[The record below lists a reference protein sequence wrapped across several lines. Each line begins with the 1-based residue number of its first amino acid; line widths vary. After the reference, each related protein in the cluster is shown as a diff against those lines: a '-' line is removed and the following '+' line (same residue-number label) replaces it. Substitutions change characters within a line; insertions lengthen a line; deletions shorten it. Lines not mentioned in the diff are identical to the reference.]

1 MIIDTH
7 LHAVSPDTSRY
18 PLRQVDLPG
27 NSWVKTAPASAED
40 LIAQMDAAGVSKGV
54 LVQPVG
60 AYGTDNSYVAD
71 AGAAHPDRL
80 ATVCVID
87 MTAADR
93 LEQLRYWTQEK
104 AIDGVRLFS
113 VPTPQVPWLDD
124 PATFEVWEACQ
135 EWSVKVSVCLLPQE
149 LPRLGQV
156 LTRFPDTPVAL
167 DHCGFTDFTDG
178 PPWNAAQPLWE
189 LAEHKN
195 LYLKVTTNV
204 LDAAG
209 ERATDEVV
217 IERAEKAGTSNEA
230 AKTEQPNPVEKSKLK
245 LQQNLLATFAHR
257 FGATRLMWG
266 SDYPQVH
273 NRPYSDLASLA
284 RSAAKALTATEQ
296 SLFLAG
302 TDLHP
307 TSSRPGRGVWKRL

>member
-1 MIIDTH
+1 MIIDAH

-40 LIAQMDAAGVSKGV
+40 LIAQMDDAGVAKGV

-87 MTAADR
+87 MTADDR
-93 LEQLRYWTQEK
+93 LAQLRYWTQERG
-104 AIDGVRLFS
+104 IGGVRLFS
-113 VPTPQVPWLDD
+113 VPTPKVPWLDD

-135 EWSVKVSVCLLPQE
+135 EWAVKVSVCLLPE
-149 LPRLGQV
+149 EIPRLGQV
-156 LTRFPDTPVAL
+156 LARFSDTPVAL
-167 DHCGFTDFTDG
+167 DHCGFADFTDG

-189 LAEHKN
+189 LSEHQN

-209 ERATDEVV
+209 ESA
-217 IERAEKAGTSNEA
+217 
-230 AKTEQPNPVEKSKLK
+230 QH
-245 LQQNLLATFAHR
+245 LLATLARR
-257 FGATRLMWG
+257 FGANRLMWG

-273 NRPYSDLASLA
+273 NRPYSELVALA
-284 RSAAKALTATEQ
+284 RSAAKALPSSEQ
-296 SLFLAG
+296 SLLLAE
-302 TDLHP
+302 TIQNFWA
-307 TSSRPGRGVWKRL
+307 TC

>member
-1 MIIDTH
+1 MIIDAH

-40 LIAQMDAAGVSKGV
+40 LIAQMDAAGVAKGV

-87 MTAADR
+87 MTADDR
-93 LEQLRYWTQEK
+93 LAQLRYWTQERG
-104 AIDGVRLFS
+104 IGGVRLFS
-113 VPTPQVPWLDD
+113 VPTPKVSWLDD
-124 PATFEVWEACQ
+124 PATFEIWEACQ
-135 EWSVKVSVCLLPQE
+135 EWSVKVSVCLLPEE

-156 LTRFPDTPVAL
+156 LARFPDTPVAL
-167 DHCGFTDFTDG
+167 DHCGFADFTDG

-189 LAEHKN
+189 LAEHQN

-209 ERATDEVV
+209 ESAT
-217 IERAEKAGTSNEA
+217 RKQYGQHGAEGNLSQNREAKQSTDREA
-230 AKTEQPNPVEKSKLK
+230 ASLK
-245 LQQNLLATFAHR
+245 AQKHLMATLARR
-257 FGATRLMWG
+257 FGAARLMWG
-266 SDYPQVH
+266 SDYPQVQ
-273 NRPYSDLASLA
+273 NRPYSELATLA
-284 RSAAKALTATEQ
+284 RTAATALPPAEQ
-296 SLFLAG
+296 PLFLAS
-302 TDLHP
+302 TFQSLWP
-307 TSSRPGRGVWKRL
+307 TSA

>member
-7 LHAVSPDTSRY
+7 LHAVSPRTSRY

-40 LIAQMDAAGVSKGV
+40 LIAEMDAAGVAKGV

-80 ATVCVID
+80 ATVCVIH

-93 LEQLRYWTQEK
+93 LAQLRYWTQERS
-104 AIDGVRLFS
+104 IGGVRLFS
-113 VPTPQVPWLDD
+113 VPTPKVPWLDD
-124 PATFEVWEACQ
+124 PATFEIWEACQ
-135 EWSVKVSVCLLPQE
+135 EWSVKVGVCLLPEE

-156 LTRFPDTPVAL
+156 LARFPDTPVAL
-167 DHCGFTDFTDG
+167 DHCGFADFTDG

-189 LAEHKN
+189 LAEHQN

-204 LDAAG
+204 LEAAG
-209 ERATDEVV
+209 ESATREQYDQHGTEGNSSQKK
-217 IERAEKAGTSNEA
+217 EAKQSADRKAPS
-230 AKTEQPNPVEKSKLK
+230 LK
-245 LQQNLLATFAHR
+245 AQRHLMATLANR

-273 NRPYSDLASLA
+273 NRPYSELATLA
-284 RSAAKALTATEQ
+284 RSAATALPSTEQ
-296 SLFLAG
+296 PHFLAN
-302 TDLHP
+302 TFQN
-307 TSSRPGRGVWKRL
+307 S

>member
-7 LHAVSPDTSRY
+7 LHAISSDTSRY
-18 PLRQVDLPG
+18 LLRQVDLPG

-60 AYGTDNSYVAD
+60 AYGTDNSYIAD

-93 LEQLRYWTQEK
+93 LEQLRYWTQER
-104 AIDGVRLFS
+104 AIGGVRLFS
-113 VPTPQVPWLDD
+113 VPTPKVPWLDD
-124 PATFEVWEACQ
+124 PATFNIWEACQ
-135 EWSVKVSVCLLPQE
+135 DWGVKVSVCLLPEE

-167 DHCGFTDFTDG
+167 DHCGFADLTDG

-209 ERATDEVV
+209 GNA
-217 IERAEKAGTSNEA
+217 
-230 AKTEQPNPVEKSKLK
+230 QH
-245 LQQNLLATFAHR
+245 LLATLATR
-257 FGATRLMWG
+257 FGAPRLMWG

-273 NRPYSDLASLA
+273 DRPYNDLTTLA
-284 RSAAKALTATEQ
+284 RSAASELSSTELFHFLSNTAQ
-296 SLFLAG
+296 SLWQ
-302 TDLHP
+302 
-307 TSSRPGRGVWKRL
+307 TSV

>member
-40 LIAQMDAAGVSKGV
+40 LLARMDAAGVARGV
-54 LVQPVG
+54 LAQPVG

-71 AGAAHPDRL
+71 AGVAHPDRL

-87 MTAADR
+87 MTATDR
-93 LEQLRYWTQEK
+93 LEQLRYWTQERG
-104 AIDGVRLFS
+104 IDGVRLFS
-113 VPTPQVPWLDD
+113 VPTPQEPWLDD
-124 PATFEVWEACQ
+124 PSTFEVWKACQ
-135 EWSVKVSVCLLPQE
+135 EWGVKVSVCLLPEE
-149 LPRLGQV
+149 LPRLGKM

-167 DHCGFTDFTDG
+167 DHCGFADFADG
-178 PPWNAAQPLWE
+178 PPWNTAKPLWE
-189 LAEHKN
+189 LAEHQN
-195 LYLKVTTNV
+195 LHLKVTTNV

-209 ERATDEVV
+209 E
-217 IERAEKAGTSNEA
+217 N
-230 AKTEQPNPVEKSKLK
+230 AKH
-245 LQQNLLATFAHR
+245 LLATLASR

-273 NRPYSDLASLA
+273 NRSYSDLAALA
-284 RSAAKALTATEQ
+284 RSAASELTKPDQNDFMGGVALDFWT
-296 SLFLAG
+296 
-302 TDLHP
+302 
-307 TSSRPGRGVWKRL
+307 TSY

>member
-1 MIIDTH
+1 M
-7 LHAVSPDTSRY
+7 
-18 PLRQVDLPG
+18 DLPG

-71 AGAAHPDRL
+71 AGEAHPDRL

-87 MTAADR
+87 MTADDR
-93 LEQLRYWTQEK
+93 LEQLRYWTQER
-104 AIDGVRLFS
+104 AIGGVRLFS
-113 VPTPQVPWLDD
+113 VPTPKVPWLDD
-124 PATFEVWEACQ
+124 PATFNIWEACQ
-135 EWSVKVSVCLLPQE
+135 EWGVKVSVCLLPEE

-167 DHCGFTDFTDG
+167 DHCGFADLTDG

-189 LAEHKN
+189 LAEHRN

-209 ERATDEVV
+209 ASATDEGV
-217 IERAEKAGTSNEA
+217 IGQAEKAVTSNKA
-230 AKTEQPNPVEKSKLK
+230 VKTEQPNPAEKSKIR
-245 LQQNLLATFAHR
+245 LQQNILATLASR

-266 SDYPQVH
+266 SDYPQIH
-273 NRPYSDLASLA
+273 NRSYSELTALA
-284 RSAAKALTATEQ
+284 RSVAKALTAPEQ
-296 SLFLAG
+296 SFFLTGTALRSYIFQAG
-302 TDLHP
+302 E
-307 TSSRPGRGVWKRL
+307 GGVEAFVVG

>member
-1 MIIDTH
+1 MIHNPMTIDTH

-93 LEQLRYWTQEK
+93 LEQLRYWTQERG
-104 AIDGVRLFS
+104 IGGVRLFS
-113 VPTPQVPWLDD
+113 VPTPQAPWLDD
-124 PATFEVWEACQ
+124 PATFEIWEACQ
-135 EWSVKVSVCLLPQE
+135 EWGVKVGVCLLPEE

-156 LTRFPDTPVAL
+156 LARFPNTPVAL
-167 DHCGFTDFTDG
+167 DHCGFADFTDG
-178 PPWNAAQPLWE
+178 PPWNAARPLWE
-189 LAEHKN
+189 LAEHQN

-209 ERATDEVV
+209 ESTTDEDVTG
-217 IERAEKAGTSNEA
+217 RADKAGTSSEA
-230 AKTEQPNPVEKSKLK
+230 AKTKQPTPAQESRIR
-245 LQQNLLATFAHR
+245 LQQNLIAILSHR

-273 NRPYSDLASLA
+273 NRPYSELVTLA
-284 RSAAKALTATEQ
+284 RTAAETLTPTEQ
-296 SLFLAG
+296 SRFLA
-302 TDLHP
+302 H
-307 TSSRPGRGVWKRL
+307 TSRSFSSGC

>member
-40 LIAQMDAAGVSKGV
+40 LIAQMDAAGVARGV

-87 MTAADR
+87 MTAPDR
-93 LEQLRYWTQEK
+93 LEQLRYWTQ
-104 AIDGVRLFS
+104 ARGIGGVRLFS

-135 EWSVKVSVCLLPQE
+135 DWGVKVSVCLLPEE

-156 LTRFPDTPVAL
+156 LARFPDTPVAL
-167 DHCGFTDFTDG
+167 DHCGFTGFTDG
-178 PPWNAAQPLWE
+178 PPWNSAKPLWQ
-189 LAEHKN
+189 LAEHQN

-209 ERATDEVV
+209 SGESQQH
-217 IERAEKAGTSNEA
+217 IS
-230 AKTEQPNPVEKSKLK
+230 
-245 LQQNLLATFAHR
+245 QQNLLTTLTRH
-257 FGATRLMWG
+257 FGAARLMWG

-273 NRPYSDLASLA
+273 SRPYSDLVALA
-284 RSAAKALTATEQ
+284 RAAASELPKPEQDDFMGGAALV
-296 SLFLAG
+296 F
-302 TDLHP
+302 
-307 TSSRPGRGVWKRL
+307 

>member
-1 MIIDTH
+1 MIIDAH
-7 LHAVSPDTSRY
+7 LHAVSPRTSRY

-40 LIAQMDAAGVSKGV
+40 LIAEMDAAGVAKGV

-93 LEQLRYWTQEK
+93 LKQLRHWTQERG
-104 AIDGVRLFS
+104 IGGVRLFS
-113 VPTPQVPWLDD
+113 VPTPQVPWLDA

-135 EWSVKVSVCLLPQE
+135 EWGVKVSVCLLPEE

-156 LTRFPDTPVAL
+156 LARFPDTPVAL
-167 DHCGFTDFTDG
+167 DHCGFADFSDG
-178 PPWNAAQPLWE
+178 LPWNAAQPLWE
-189 LAEHKN
+189 LAEHQN

-209 ERATDEVV
+209 ESATRKQHGQHGTEGNSSQKK
-217 IERAEKAGTSNEA
+217 EAKQSAGQEATSLKAQKHLMA
-230 AKTEQPNPVEKSKLK
+230 I
-245 LQQNLLATFAHR
+245 LANR

-266 SDYPQVH
+266 SDYPQVQ
-273 NRPYSDLASLA
+273 NRPYSDLATLA
-284 RSAAKALTATEQ
+284 RSAAKALPPAEQ
-296 SLFLAG
+296 SFFLAS
-302 TDLHP
+302 TFQSLWP
-307 TSSRPGRGVWKRL
+307 TSA

>member
-1 MIIDTH
+1 MIIDAH
-7 LHAVSPDTSRY
+7 LHAVSPRTSRY

-40 LIAQMDAAGVSKGV
+40 LIAQMDAAGVAKGV

-87 MTAADR
+87 MTADDR
-93 LEQLRYWTQEK
+93 LAQLRYWTQERG
-104 AIDGVRLFS
+104 IGGVRLFS
-113 VPTPQVPWLDD
+113 VPTPKVPWLDD

-135 EWSVKVSVCLLPQE
+135 EWGVKVSVCLLPEE

-156 LTRFPDTPVAL
+156 LARFPDTTVAL
-167 DHCGFTDFTDG
+167 DHCGFADFTDG

-189 LAEHKN
+189 LAEHQN

-209 ERATDEVV
+209 ESATRKQHGQHGNEDNLSQNKEGKQSTGQ
-217 IERAEKAGTSNEA
+217 EHTSLKAQ
-230 AKTEQPNPVEKSKLK
+230 KHLM
-245 LQQNLLATFAHR
+245 ATLAHR
-257 FGATRLMWG
+257 FGANRLMWG
-266 SDYPQVH
+266 SDYPQVQ
-273 NRPYSDLASLA
+273 NRPYSELTALA
-284 RSAAKALTATEQ
+284 RTAAKALPPAEQPHFLANTFQ
-296 SLFLAG
+296 SLW
-302 TDLHP
+302 P
-307 TSSRPGRGVWKRL
+307 TSA

>member
-60 AYGTDNSYVAD
+60 AYGTDNSYIAD

-93 LEQLRYWTQEK
+93 LEQLRYWTQERG
-104 AIDGVRLFS
+104 IGGVRLFS
-113 VPTPQVPWLDD
+113 VPTPKVPWLDD
-124 PATFEVWEACQ
+124 PATFNIWEACQ
-135 EWSVKVSVCLLPQE
+135 DWGVKVSVCLLPEE

-156 LTRFPDTPVAL
+156 LTGFPDTPVAL
-167 DHCGFTDFTDG
+167 DHCGFADFTDG

-209 ERATDEVV
+209 GNAHH
-217 IERAEKAGTSNEA
+217 
-230 AKTEQPNPVEKSKLK
+230 
-245 LQQNLLATFAHR
+245 LLATLATR
-257 FGATRLMWG
+257 FGAPRLMWG

-273 NRPYSDLASLA
+273 DRPYSELATLA
-284 RSAAKALTATEQ
+284 RSEASELSSAERSDFLSNTAQ
-296 SLFLAG
+296 NLWS
-302 TDLHP
+302 
-307 TSSRPGRGVWKRL
+307 

>member
-71 AGAAHPDRL
+71 AGAAYPDRL

-93 LEQLRYWTQEK
+93 LEQLRYWTQERG
-104 AIDGVRLFS
+104 IGGVRLFS
-113 VPTPQVPWLDD
+113 VPTPKVPWLDD
-124 PATFEVWEACQ
+124 PATFNIWEACQ
-135 EWSVKVSVCLLPQE
+135 DWGVKVSVCLLPEE

-167 DHCGFTDFTDG
+167 DHCGFADFTDG

-209 ERATDEVV
+209 ASATDEGA
-217 IERAEKAGTSNEA
+217 IEQAEKAGTSNEA
-230 AKTEQPNPVEKSKLK
+230 AKTEQPNPAEKSKIS
-245 LQQNLLATFAHR
+245 LQQNLLATLANR
-257 FGATRLMWG
+257 FSATRLMWG

-273 NRPYSDLASLA
+273 NRPYSELTTLT
-284 RSAAKALTATEQ
+284 RSAASELSSAELSDFLSNTAQ
-296 SLFLAG
+296 SLWQ
-302 TDLHP
+302 
-307 TSSRPGRGVWKRL
+307 TSV

>member
-1 MIIDTH
+1 MQVIIDTH
-7 LHAVSPDTSRY
+7 LHAVSPDASRY

-40 LIAQMDAAGVSKGV
+40 LLAQMDAAGVARGV

-80 ATVCVID
+80 AAVCVID
-87 MTAADR
+87 MTAPDR
-93 LEQLRYWTQEK
+93 LEQLRYWTQ
-104 AIDGVRLFS
+104 ARGIGGVRLFS

-135 EWSVKVSVCLLPQE
+135 DWGVKVSVCLLPEE
-149 LPRLGQV
+149 LPRLGQM
-156 LTRFPDTPVAL
+156 LARFPDTPVAL
-167 DHCGFTDFTDG
+167 DHCGFADFIDG
-178 PPWNAAQPLWE
+178 PPWNAAKPLWQ
-189 LAEHKN
+189 LAEHQN

-209 ERATDEVV
+209 ESKADEGVISRAK
-217 IERAEKAGTSNEA
+217 KAGTSDET
-230 AKTEQPNPVEKSKLK
+230 AKTEQPTPAQKSKIS
-245 LQQNLLATFAHR
+245 LQQSLLATLASR
-257 FGATRLMWG
+257 FGAARLMWG

-273 NRPYSDLASLA
+273 NRPYSDLAALA
-284 RSAAKALTATEQ
+284 RSAAAALPPAEQ
-296 SLFLAG
+296 SLFLAN
-302 TDLHP
+302 TFQSLWP
-307 TSSRPGRGVWKRL
+307 TSV

>member
-40 LIAQMDAAGVSKGV
+40 LIAQMDAAGVAKGV

-87 MTAADR
+87 MTADDR
-93 LEQLRYWTQEK
+93 LKQLRYWTQERG
-104 AIDGVRLFS
+104 IGGVRLFS
-113 VPTPQVPWLDD
+113 VPTPKVPWLDD

-135 EWSVKVSVCLLPQE
+135 EWGVKVGVCLLPEE

-156 LTRFPDTPVAL
+156 LARFPDTPVAL
-167 DHCGFTDFTDG
+167 DHCGFADFTDG

-189 LAEHKN
+189 LAEHQN

-204 LDAAG
+204 LDAAA
-209 ERATDEVV
+209 ESATREQHGQHG
-217 IERAEKAGTSNEA
+217 AEDNLSQKKEAKQSADQEATSLKAQKHLMAT
-230 AKTEQPNPVEKSKLK
+230 
-245 LQQNLLATFAHR
+245 LANR
-257 FGATRLMWG
+257 FGAARLMWG
-266 SDYPQVH
+266 SDYPQIH
-273 NRPYSDLASLA
+273 NRPYSDLVTLTRTAAAALPPTELSHFLAS
-284 RSAAKALTATEQ
+284 TFQ
-296 SLFLAG
+296 SLWL
-302 TDLHP
+302 T
-307 TSSRPGRGVWKRL
+307 

>member
-7 LHAVSPDTSRY
+7 LHAISPDTSRY

-40 LIAQMDAAGVSKGV
+40 LLAQMDAVGVARGV

-80 ATVCVID
+80 TTVCVID
-87 MTAADR
+87 MAAADR
-93 LEQLRYWTQEK
+93 LEQLRYWTQERG
-104 AIDGVRLFS
+104 IGGVRFFS

-135 EWSVKVSVCLLPQE
+135 EWDVKVSVCLLPEE

-156 LTRFPDTPVAL
+156 LASFPDIPAAL
-167 DHCGFTDFTDG
+167 DHCGFADFTDG
-178 PPWNAAQPLWE
+178 PPWNAAKPLWQ
-189 LAEHKN
+189 LAEHQN
-195 LYLKVTTNV
+195 LHLKVTTNV

-209 ERATDEVV
+209 E
-217 IERAEKAGTSNEA
+217 N
-230 AKTEQPNPVEKSKLK
+230 AKH
-245 LQQNLLATFAHR
+245 LLATLAHR
-257 FGATRLMWG
+257 FGAARLMWG
-266 SDYPQVH
+266 SDYPQIH
-273 NRPYSDLASLA
+273 DRPYSDLAALA
-284 RSAAKALTATEQ
+284 RTAAEALPPAEQ

-302 TDLHP
+302 TIQNF
-307 TSSRPGRGVWKRL
+307 

>member
-40 LIAQMDAAGVSKGV
+40 LLAQMDAAGVERGV

-87 MTAADR
+87 MTAPDR
-93 LEQLRYWTQEK
+93 LEQLRYWTQERG
-104 AIDGVRLFS
+104 IGGVRLFS

-124 PATFEVWEACQ
+124 LATFEVWEACQ
-135 EWSVKVSVCLLPQE
+135 EWDVKVSVCLLPEE
-149 LPRLGQV
+149 LPRLGQM
-156 LTRFPDTPVAL
+156 LARFPDAPVAL
-167 DHCGFTDFTDG
+167 DHCGFADFTDG
-178 PPWNAAQPLWE
+178 PPWNAAKLLWQ
-189 LAEHKN
+189 LAELQN
-195 LYLKVTTNV
+195 LHLKVTTNV
-204 LDAAG
+204 LDAAC
-209 ERATDEVV
+209 E
-217 IERAEKAGTSNEA
+217 N
-230 AKTEQPNPVEKSKLK
+230 AKH
-245 LQQNLLATFAHR
+245 LLATLASR

-273 NRPYSDLASLA
+273 NRPYRDLADLA
-284 RSAAKALTATEQ
+284 RSVAAALPIAEQFLFLTGTFQ
-296 SLFLAG
+296 SLW
-302 TDLHP
+302 P
-307 TSSRPGRGVWKRL
+307 TSV

>member
-1 MIIDTH
+1 MLIDTH
-7 LHAVSPDTSRY
+7 LHAVSPDISRY

-27 NSWVKTAPASAED
+27 NSWVKTAAASAED

-93 LEQLRYWTQEK
+93 LEQLRYWTQERG
-104 AIDGVRLFS
+104 IGGVRLFS
-113 VPTPQVPWLDD
+113 VPTPKVPWLDD

-135 EWSVKVSVCLLPQE
+135 EWSVKVSVCLLPEE

-156 LTRFPDTPVAL
+156 LTRFSDTPVAL
-167 DHCGFTDFTDG
+167 DHCGFADFTDG

-189 LAEHKN
+189 LAEYQN

-209 ERATDEVV
+209 GNATRKQYDSADTLSQKKEEQ
-217 IERAEKAGTSNEA
+217 ITNQEPTGIKAQ
-230 AKTEQPNPVEKSKLK
+230 KHLM
-245 LQQNLLATFAHR
+245 ATLRNR
-257 FGATRLMWG
+257 FGTARLMWG

-273 NRPYSDLASLA
+273 DRPYSELTALA

>member
-1 MIIDTH
+1 MIVDTH

-40 LIAQMDAAGVSKGV
+40 LLAQMDAAGVARGV

-80 ATVCVID
+80 AAVCVID
-87 MTAADR
+87 MTAPDR
-93 LEQLRYWTQEK
+93 LEQLRYWTQEHG
-104 AIDGVRLFS
+104 IGGVRLFS

-124 PATFEVWEACQ
+124 PSTFEVWEACQ
-135 EWSVKVSVCLLPQE
+135 EWGVKVSVCLLPEE

-167 DHCGFTDFTDG
+167 DHCGFADFTDG
-178 PPWNAAQPLWE
+178 PPWNAAEPLWQ
-189 LAEHKN
+189 LAEHQN
-195 LYLKVTTNV
+195 LHLKVTTNV

-209 ERATDEVV
+209 E
-217 IERAEKAGTSNEA
+217 N
-230 AKTEQPNPVEKSKLK
+230 AKH
-245 LQQNLLATFAHR
+245 LLATLAHR

-273 NRPYSDLASLA
+273 NRSYPELVALA
-284 RSAAKALTATEQ
+284 RSAAAALPPAEQ

-302 TDLHP
+302 TFQNFWV
-307 TSSRPGRGVWKRL
+307 TY

>member
-1 MIIDTH
+1 MIIDAH

-40 LIAQMDAAGVSKGV
+40 LIAQMDAAGVAKGV

-87 MTAADR
+87 MTADDR
-93 LEQLRYWTQEK
+93 LAQLRYWTQERS
-104 AIDGVRLFS
+104 IGGVRLFS
-113 VPTPQVPWLDD
+113 VPTPKVPWLDD
-124 PATFEVWEACQ
+124 PATFEIWEACQ
-135 EWSVKVSVCLLPQE
+135 EWSVKVGVCLLPEE

-156 LTRFPDTPVAL
+156 LARFPDTPVAL
-167 DHCGFTDFTDG
+167 DHCGFADFTDG

-189 LAEHKN
+189 LAEQQN

-209 ERATDEVV
+209 ESATRKQHGQHGTEGNLSQKKEAKQSAD
-217 IERAEKAGTSNEA
+217 RKAPSFKA
-230 AKTEQPNPVEKSKLK
+230 QKHLM
-245 LQQNLLATFAHR
+245 ATLAHR

-273 NRPYSDLASLA
+273 NRPYSELATLA
-284 RSAAKALTATEQ
+284 RSAATALPSTEQ
-296 SLFLAG
+296 PLFLAS
-302 TDLHP
+302 TFQSLWP
-307 TSSRPGRGVWKRL
+307 TSA